1 MAGLFRHNSPT
12 RIYPLEYFHLKLLYH
27 PRAFPNSS
35 MRLFSRQSCQLC
47 ATPQTAAHQALGSS
61 AHGFFQARIQEWVAI
76 SCCRGSSWP
85 RDQTHISCT
94 AGRFFTA
101 EPPKKLKGKF
111 TLTSN
116 CSPLLCHVGK
126 SSNPLISF
134 EPVFLSFYNLYEK
147 CSLCYSSIN
156 IVHSK
161 STDNF

>member
-94 AGRFFTA
+94 AGRFFTT
-101 EPPKKLKGKF
+101 EPPLTILIVVWNPGELYRHSVKKQIHKSPWPILQSGRFFLKRHTF
-111 TLTSN
+111 
-116 CSPLLCHVGK
+116 
-126 SSNPLISF
+126 
-134 EPVFLSFYNLYEK
+134 
-147 CSLCYSSIN
+147 N
-156 IVHSK
+156 IK
-161 STDNF
+161 